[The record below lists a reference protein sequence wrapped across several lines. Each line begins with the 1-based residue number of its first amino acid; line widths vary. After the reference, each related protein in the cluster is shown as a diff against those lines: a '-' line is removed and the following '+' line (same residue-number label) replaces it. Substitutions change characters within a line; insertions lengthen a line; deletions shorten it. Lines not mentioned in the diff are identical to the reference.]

1 VDGGVLNMVDIPS
14 AIGLCKKLGFEDHE
28 IFVDVLMCSLEKKLT
43 NFPVQTK
50 DYNSFQIFQRYYE
63 FNQWNKGIDD
73 IVESMIQFPNV
84 NFRSLIPILET

>member
-1 VDGGVLNMVDIPS
+1 MVDIPN
-14 AIGLCKKLGFEDHE
+14 AIGLCKKQGFQDHE

-84 NFRSLIPILET
+84 NFRSFFPILET